1 MGREWSG
8 HKARLFRE
16 LEGGGGLRIF
26 RRKLDNNSP
35 TDGYKAI
42 GKKTDFYFSI
52 QKYFVLFPF
61 KVFFVRP
68 KQTKTLNFLPFD
80 DLVRFQHH

>member
-1 MGREWSG
+1 MEWTLGETLSG
-8 HKARLFRE
+8 V
-16 LEGGGGLRIF
+16 GGGGGF
-26 RRKLDNNSP
+26 
-35 TDGYKAI
+35 GYFVGNWKI
-42 GKKTDFYFSI
+42 IHRLMGTKRSGKKTDFYFSI

-61 KVFFVRP
+61 KDFFVRP

>member
-16 LEGGGGLRIF
+16 LEGEGGLRIF

-42 GKKTDFYFSI
+42 GKITDFYFSI

-61 KVFFVRP
+61 KVFFLFARN
-68 KQTKTLNFLPFD
+68 KRRL
-80 DLVRFQHH
+80 